1 MQAWQLI
8 FKAGGLVTVYQKDEP
23 EFNAE
28 TMAYPPIDLTANL
41 KNEIKW
47 AAEHRNDLIQKE
59 LDRFK
64 CQCDLDKRCKG
75 IVESPLVTAKVGAF

>member
-1 MQAWQLI
+1 MNAYLI
-8 FKAGGLVTVYQKDEP
+8 LFKSGASVTVYQKYEP
-23 EFNAE
+23 EPSE
-28 TMAYPPIDLTANL
+28 QIVHVTDLTANL

-47 AAEHRNDLIQKE
+47 AAEHRIDLIQKV